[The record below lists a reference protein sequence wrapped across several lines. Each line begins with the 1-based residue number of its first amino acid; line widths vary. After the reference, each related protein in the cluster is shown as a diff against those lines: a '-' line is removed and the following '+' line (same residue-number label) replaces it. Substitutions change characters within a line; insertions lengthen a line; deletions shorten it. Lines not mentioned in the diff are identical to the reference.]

1 MRSECRGLT
10 YHISVFCLLLA
21 ALVFLAGCTNPE
33 QAKAEHLARGEAY
46 LKEQKFQEA
55 ALEFRN
61 AIQIDEKFGAAQWG
75 LAQAYEGLER
85 FPEMLDALRAT
96 VRNDKANLEAR
107 IKLGNYYLVGSRNRA
122 DVIGEAELLAK
133 EVLQANPDHIEGHIL
148 MAGVLYAQQQK
159 DKAFAEL
166 NRAIEIDPKRVESY
180 LSMARFYSINKES
193 DKAEELYKRAISVN
207 ANSSVAHTEYGKFLT
222 QANRPTEA
230 EAELVKAVEVGPTDR
245 NARFVLAS
253 YYLVNRRLDKAEE
266 SYKALA
272 ALQGDK
278 PEGQAVLADFYS
290 SINRTDEAVKIY
302 QDLLAKTPDYIQ
314 GRYRL
319 GEILLTRGDT
329 QGASVQIEEILK
341 KDQTDRQALLL
352 RARMR
357 AQGGNQDNLKS
368 AIEDLKNVL
377 KQEPNSRTALYFM
390 AQMYFTM
397 GQLDQ
402 ARTFAADLEKNYPE
416 YLPAKLMQLQLTL
429 GTGDNKNAISLS
441 NDLLARL
448 DKTAPDRDNSPQ
460 LLAQIAEKAYLVR
473 GTAQLQLKNVAAARQ
488 DFELARSIVPG
499 DPVVYNSLALAAIAD
514 NNAQDAITSF
524 ETALKVDATNFDALN
539 GLITLYAKNQEID
552 KAHAQIDRALAAYP
566 NLAALHYLKAQ
577 VYGYQ
582 QNASMVQAELNR
594 TIELDPNYL
603 PAYSALASLYINT
616 KQQDLAIAEYQKI
629 IARRPDN
636 ATPYT
641 LIGILEF
648 ERKNYDVAVDNYRKA
663 LEKDPNSIIAANNL
677 AWLYAVTGKGNLD
690 EAMRLAQGVVQKN
703 PNVAGFIDTLG
714 WVYYKKNL
722 HTAAVEQLR
731 KAVSINEAEAR
742 ARNVPASATYQY
754 HLGMALKETGNKD
767 ESRRALQ
774 AAIKLGE
781 KAPFAEVEDAKKML
795 AEL

>member
-1 MRSECRGLT
+1 MKSECRGFT

-21 ALVFLAGCTNPE
+21 GVIFLAGCANPE
-33 QAKAEHLARGEAY
+33 QAKADHLAKGEAY
-46 LKEQKFQEA
+46 LKEQKYQEA

-61 AIQIDEKFGAAQWG
+61 AIQIDDKFGQAQWG

-85 FPEMLDALRAT
+85 FPEMLDALRAA

-107 IKLGNYYLVGSRNRA
+107 VKLGNYYLVGSRNRA
-122 DVIGEAELLAK
+122 DVVGEAELLAK
-133 EVLQANPDHIEGHIL
+133 EVLQADQNHIEGHIL

-159 DKAFAEL
+159 DKAFQEL
-166 NRAIEIDPKRVESY
+166 NRAIEINPQRVESY
-180 LSMARFYSINKES
+180 LSMARFYSMNKEN

-207 ANSSVAHTEYGKFLT
+207 SNSSVAHTEYGKFLT
-222 QANRPTEA
+222 QTNRPGEA

-253 YYLVNRRLDKAEE
+253 YYLVNRRFDRAEE

-272 ALQGDK
+272 ALQPDK

-302 QDLLAKTPDYIQ
+302 QDILAKSPDYIQ

-319 GEILLTRGDT
+319 GEILLTRGDI
-329 QGASVQIEEILK
+329 QGADVQIQEILK

-357 AQGGNQDNLKS
+357 AQGGNPDNLKS
-368 AIEDLKNVL
+368 AIEDLKSVL

-390 AQMYFTM
+390 AQMHFSM
-397 GQLDQ
+397 GMLDQ
-402 ARTFAADLEKNYPE
+402 ARTFAADLEKTYPD
-416 YLPAKLMQLQLTL
+416 YLPAKLMQLQLSL
-429 GTGDNKNAISLS
+429 GVGDNKNATTLA
-441 NDLLARL
+441 NDLLSRL
-448 DKTAPDRDNSPQ
+448 DRAAPDRDNSPQ
-460 LLAQIAEKAYLVR
+460 LLAQLREKTYLVR

-488 DFELARSIVPG
+488 DFEAARAIAPS
-499 DPVVYNSLALAAIAD
+499 DPVVYNSLALASLAE
-514 NNAQDAITSF
+514 NNTQDAITAF

-539 GLITLYAKNQEID
+539 GLITLYAKTQQVD
-552 KAHAQIDRALAAYP
+552 KAHAQIDKALGAYP
-566 NLAALHYLKAQ
+566 NIAALHYLKAQ

-582 QNASMVQAELNR
+582 QNGQMVQAELNR
-594 TIELDPNYL
+594 AIELDPNYL
-603 PAYSALASLYINT
+603 AAYSALASLYINT

-648 ERKNYDVAVDNYRKA
+648 ERKNYDAAIDNYRKA
-663 LEKDPNSIIAANNL
+663 LEKDPNGVIAANNL

-703 PNVAGFIDTLG
+703 PTVAGFIDTLG
-714 WVYYKKNL
+714 WVYYKKSL
-722 HTAAVEQLR
+722 YTAAVEQLR
-731 KAVSINEAEAR
+731 KAVSINESDAR
-742 ARNVPASATYQY
+742 ARNVPASASYHY

-767 ESRRALQ
+767 EARRELQ
-774 AAIKLGE
+774 TAIKLGE
-781 KAPFAEVEDAKKML
+781 KAPFAEIEDAKKAL
-795 AEL
+795 ATL